1 MVIKIATISDELTK
15 AIKKLDKNSVMI
27 VDKTCFMKNTILIN
41 IDTSTIR
48 IEIKNDK
55 IILKSVVG
63 GRGYKPVI
71 LQSKD
76 YEYIKIR

>member
-27 VDKTCFMKNTILIN
+27 VDKTCFMQNTILIN

-71 LQSKD
+71 LVSKD

>member
-15 AIKKLDKNSVMI
+15 AIKKLDKNAVMI
-27 VDKTCFMKNTILIN
+27 VDKTCFMQNTILIN

-71 LQSKD
+71 LDSKD

>member
-15 AIKKLDKNSVMI
+15 AIKKLDKNAVMI
-27 VDKTCFMKNTILIN
+27 VDKTCFMQNTILIN

-71 LQSKD
+71 LESKD

>member
-27 VDKTCFMKNTILIN
+27 VDKTCFMQNTILIN

-71 LQSKD
+71 LESKD

>member
-27 VDKTCFMKNTILIN
+27 VDKTCFMQNTILIN
-41 IDTSTIR
+41 FETSTIR

-71 LQSKD
+71 LESKD

>member
-27 VDKTCFMKNTILIN
+27 VDKTCFMQNTILIN
-41 IDTSTIR
+41 IDNSSIR
-48 IEIKNDK
+48 FEIKDDK

-71 LQSKD
+71 LESKD

>member
-15 AIKKLDKNSVMI
+15 EIKKLDKNAVMI
-27 VDKTCFMKNTILIN
+27 VDKTCFMQNTILIN

-71 LQSKD
+71 LKSKD